1 MQIVKL
7 ISTIAFAALTVSP
20 LHAQDKAASAPTA
33 DKQVAEP
40 VGGAGAL
47 PVSPASA
54 STADKQVAEDCAKE
68 HGKHHEHAAE
78 KGTGGGM
85 KSKCVNEKSAA
96 KKGTKKPLHDHKKEH
111 KS

>member
-7 ISTIAFAALTVSP
+7 ISTIAFAALAVSP
-20 LHAQDKAASAPTA
+20 LHAQDKAAS
-33 DKQVAEP
+33 
-40 VGGAGAL
+40 G
-47 PVSPASA
+47 

-85 KSKCVNEKSAA
+85 KSKCVNEKSGA

>member
-20 LHAQDKAASAPTA
+20 LHAQDKAASVP
-33 DKQVAEP
+33 
-40 VGGAGAL
+40 
-47 PVSPASA
+47 
-54 STADKQVAEDCAKE
+54 TADKQVAEDCAKE